1 VSVSPPVKLRNFIGW
16 AFLISIALH
25 FALLPLGAR
34 FQKAAVAATPPPVI
48 PFTIVF
54 ATPEPRPKPKPP
66 VPMPRHMPHASTA
79 TSPKHH
85 VAKAP
90 HISNDQRGQARVAD
104 NSAGALAG
112 DAPLSDG
119 RGDGNGIDPNAGD
132 AGSTPASPEAVV
144 PPTAKPSC
152 AKPHVD
158 AQIVRA
164 VEPEYPLLAQQQGL
178 IGTTQIEVTLAE
190 TGAIIDARIYTGS
203 GSRVLDDAA
212 LAAAKRSTYSSEID
226 DCKSVGGSYLFRAE
240 FATQ

>member
-34 FQKAAVAATPPPVI
+34 FQRAAIAATPPPDI

-66 VPMPRHMPHASTA
+66 VPMPRHMPHASPA
-79 TSPKHH
+79 ALPKHH

-90 HISNDQRGQARVAD
+90 HVSSYRTGGQARVAD
-104 NSAGALAG
+104 NSADTVPDG
-112 DAPLSDG
+112 PLSNG
-119 RGDGNGIDPNAGD
+119 NGDGNGIGSNAGD
-132 AGSTPASPEAVV
+132 SGTTPASPEAV
-144 PPTAKPSC
+144 PPTPRPSC

-164 VEPEYPLLAQQQGL
+164 VEPEYPALAQQQGL
-178 IGTTQIEVTLAE
+178 IGTAQIEVTLAE
-190 TGAIIDARIYTGS
+190 TGAIIDAHVYAGS

-226 DCKSVGGSYLFRAE
+226 DCKNVGGSYLFRAE
-240 FATQ
+240 FTTQ